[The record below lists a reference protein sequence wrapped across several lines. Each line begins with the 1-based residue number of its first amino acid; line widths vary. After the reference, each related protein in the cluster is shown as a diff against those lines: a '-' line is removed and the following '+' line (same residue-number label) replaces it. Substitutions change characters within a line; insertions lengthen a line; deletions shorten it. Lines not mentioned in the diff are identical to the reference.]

1 MMAKLDG
8 TAVSKVLVRSVLSC
22 QSKRGV
28 CAQCYGYDLSKG
40 RLVDEGTTVGIIAAQ
55 SIGEP
60 GTQLTMRTFHIGG
73 LASGLT
79 EQPFI
84 NAKYDGTVE
93 WHGVRV
99 VVDPQGHMVVMSRKA
114 RLVIAAPDGRELQ
127 QHALEYGSILYV
139 RDKQDIKAGT
149 KLADWDANNK
159 VLMTE
164 KAGTVVYLDLIKN
177 VTIHERFDEATG
189 KSRTIV
195 MGTRG
200 EQYQPAISIVDD
212 RGEEL
217 TQYFLPEGSYVN
229 VVEKQRVNVGDVLVK
244 MPREVAKSKDITTG
258 GLPRIAELFEARSPK
273 DAAILSDVD
282 GEVVIG
288 GLHRGFRKVSVVSG
302 ADRHEYLV
310 PRGKQLNVVDGE
322 HVSAGDP
329 LTAGAPVLHDMLR
342 ILGAEK
348 VQRYLVDQIQEIYRL
363 QDVDI
368 NDRHIELIVR
378 QMLRKVRVVENGDSD
393 FLIGDRV
400 DCIHFQTVNSALRA
414 QGKRP
419 AVAKPM
425 LMGITQASL
434 GTESFISA
442 ASFQETTRI
451 LTEAAISGQIDHLYG
466 LKENV
471 IVGKLI
477 PAGTGVKSFRKRYL
491 GDDLSDWERQAQ
503 EGERRDN
510 SNNSIPGV

>member
-1 MMAKLDG
+1 
-8 TAVSKVLVRSVLSC
+8 
-22 QSKRGV
+22 
-28 CAQCYGYDLSKG
+28 
-40 RLVDEGTTVGIIAAQ
+40 
-55 SIGEP
+55 
-60 GTQLTMRTFHIGG
+60 
-73 LASGLT
+73 
-79 EQPFI
+79 
-84 NAKYDGTVE
+84 
-93 WHGVRV
+93 
-99 VVDPQGHMVVMSRKA
+99 MVANYNSM
-114 RLVIAAPDGRELQ
+114 L
-127 QHALEYGSILYV
+127 LEYGSIVYV
-139 RDKQDIKAGT
+139 KDKQEVKEGT
-149 KLADWDANNK
+149 KLADWDAYNK

-189 KSRTIV
+189 KSRSIV

-200 EQYQPAISIVDD
+200 EQHQPAISIVND
-212 RGEEL
+212 RGEEV

-229 VVEKQRVNVGDVLVK
+229 VAEKQRVDIGDVLVK

-273 DAAILSDVD
+273 DAAIFSDVD

-288 GLHRGFRKVSVVSG
+288 GLHRGFRKVSVLTG

-329 LTAGAPVLHDMLR
+329 LTSGAPVLHDMLR
-342 ILGAEK
+342 ILGPEK

-378 QMLRKVRVVENGDSD
+378 QMLRKVRVVEGGESD

-400 DCIHFQTVNSALRA
+400 DYVHFQTVNAALRA

-419 AVAKPM
+419 AVAKPI

-451 LTEAAISGQIDHLYG
+451 LTEAAMCWT
-466 LKENV
+466 N
-471 IVGKLI
+471 
-477 PAGTGVKSFRKRYL
+477 
-491 GDDLSDWERQAQ
+491 
-503 EGERRDN
+503 
-510 SNNSIPGV
+510 

>member
-1 MMAKLDG
+1 
-8 TAVSKVLVRSVLSC
+8 
-22 QSKRGV
+22 
-28 CAQCYGYDLSKG
+28 
-40 RLVDEGTTVGIIAAQ
+40 
-55 SIGEP
+55 
-60 GTQLTMRTFHIGG
+60 
-73 LASGLT
+73 
-79 EQPFI
+79 
-84 NAKYDGTVE
+84 
-93 WHGVRV
+93 
-99 VVDPQGHMVVMSRKA
+99 
-114 RLVIAAPDGRELQ
+114 
-127 QHALEYGSILYV
+127 
-139 RDKQDIKAGT
+139 
-149 KLADWDANNK
+149 
-159 VLMTE
+159 
-164 KAGTVVYLDLIKN
+164 
-177 VTIHERFDEATG
+177 
-189 KSRTIV
+189 

-229 VVEKQRVNVGDVLVK
+229 VLEKQRVNVGDVLVK

-342 ILGAEK
+342 ILGSEK

-378 QMLRKVRVVENGDSD
+378 QMLRKVRVIENGDSD

-419 AVAKPM
+419 VVAKPI
-425 LMGITQASL
+425 LMGLTQASL

-451 LTEAAISGQIDHLYG
+451 LTEAAMSGQIDHLYG

-491 GDDLSDWERQAQ
+491 GDDLSDLERQAQ
-503 EGERRDN
+503 DGERRDGGN
-510 SNNSIPGV
+510 SPVSGV